1 MFNDSP
7 DPDLSLF
14 AALITITAISYYLS
28 PRAHTVGEFFR
39 GAGESGEA
47 PDVWTL
53 VLSQVTTWIFARSLL
68 NAGVLGYFYGI
79 AGVLA
84 YAAYYLSFFVGARI
98 VDSLRF
104 RHGADSVQAY
114 LGANFGRLGPRCYNL
129 VVALRLISEVFA
141 NLLVVGLLFGQQ
153 GSGIYAVT
161 IIATALV
168 TLGYSML
175 GGLRASLR
183 TDVFQAAILIGL
195 LTVLLAQTM
204 AAEGFSLP
212 AVLTSSPQ
220 PDGPGWVL
228 LIVALLQIWSYPLHD
243 PVMMDRGFLADR
255 RVTWLSFHR
264 AGWISLALIVAFGI
278 LGVYAGLGK
287 AEGEDLMATLSRLMG
302 PVSAF
307 LINIALFVSAV
318 STLDST
324 LASAAKLCV
333 VDIATARPTL
343 VAGRWSMVLFMAL
356 GLAML
361 FTGSDDL
368 YAAVAV
374 SGTASLFLAPVVV
387 FGIWGGWR
395 LRPWT
400 YATAFVAAITGAVIY
415 FLESSGYIGLV
426 GQLAGVEHNYSKLLA
441 ICASVLLVGAGAAVC
456 GRVRGR
462 HGEPPA
468 VPADAAETAD
478 GAGNANA

>member
-1 MFNDSP
+1 
-7 DPDLSLF
+7 
-14 AALITITAISYYLS
+14 
-28 PRAHTVGEFFR
+28 
-39 GAGESGEA
+39 
-47 PDVWTL
+47 
-53 VLSQVTTWIFARSLL
+53 
-68 NAGVLGYFYGI
+68 
-79 AGVLA
+79 
-84 YAAYYLSFFVGARI
+84 
-98 VDSLRF
+98 
-104 RHGADSVQAY
+104 
-114 LGANFGRLGPRCYNL
+114 
-129 VVALRLISEVFA
+129 
-141 NLLVVGLLFGQQ
+141 
-153 GSGIYAVT
+153 
-161 IIATALV
+161 V

-212 AVLTSSPQ
+212 AVLASSPQ

-324 LASAAKLCV
+324 LASAARLCV
-333 VDIATARPTL
+333 VDIAKARPTL

-356 GLAML
+356 GLAMR
-361 FTGSDDL
+361 FTGSDE
-368 YAAVAV
+368 
-374 SGTASLFLAPVVV
+374 
-387 FGIWGGWR
+387 R
-395 LRPWT
+395 
-400 YATAFVAAITGAVIY
+400 
-415 FLESSGYIGLV
+415 
-426 GQLAGVEHNYSKLLA
+426 
-441 ICASVLLVGAGAAVC
+441 
-456 GRVRGR
+456 
-462 HGEPPA
+462 
-468 VPADAAETAD
+468 
-478 GAGNANA
+478 